1 MNQLKDIITQNI
13 DSDST
18 FKELSTELDNAV
30 SLKQIISAAFRYALF
45 SAVIIVE
52 ETLNERA

>member
-1 MNQLKDIITQNI
+1 MNHLKDIITQNI

-30 SLKQIISAAFRYALF
+30 SLKQIISAAFKYTLF
-45 SAVIIVE
+45 SAVMVVE